1 MLCNISMQCCAIST
15 AWWDTHTYF
24 HLIMRH
30 ESVPRCC
37 VIIAHAA
44 AAAVRAAAGA
54 AGVAAG
60 AEASAASHFV
70 NMRYYVSQHSMYMC
84 LRVCISA

>member
-1 MLCNISMQCCAIST
+1 MSIQTCVISI

-30 ESVPRCC
+30 ESVPHCC

-44 AAAVRAAAGA
+44 AAAVRAAARA

-60 AEASAASHFV
+60 AEESAVSHFM
-70 NMRYYVSQHSMYMC
+70 NMKYCVF
-84 LRVCISA
+84 